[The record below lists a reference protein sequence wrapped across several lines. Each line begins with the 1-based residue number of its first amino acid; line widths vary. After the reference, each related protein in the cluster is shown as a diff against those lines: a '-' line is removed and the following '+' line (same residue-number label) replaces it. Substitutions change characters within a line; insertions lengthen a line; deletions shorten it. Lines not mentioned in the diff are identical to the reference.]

1 MKIKRDNSPSP
12 HSYLAEKVKDKIMPH
27 KIPVFSGK
35 MNKAVNLKFI
45 DQILKEKKQIP
56 GVGYYKNL
64 EKSLDYR
71 SKGSLSRFKLGL

>member
-45 DQILKEKKQIP
+45 D
-56 GVGYYKNL
+56 
-64 EKSLDYR
+64 
-71 SKGSLSRFKLGL
+71 